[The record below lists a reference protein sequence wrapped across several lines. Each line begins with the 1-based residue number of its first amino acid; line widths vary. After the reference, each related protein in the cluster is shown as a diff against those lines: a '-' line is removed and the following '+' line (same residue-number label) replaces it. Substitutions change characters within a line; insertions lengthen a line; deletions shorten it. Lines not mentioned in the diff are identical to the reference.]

1 MTDLDDVCI
10 CSTPFPGP
18 TDIDPPEPKRD
29 RTCPIH
35 GDLAHTDPDSAR
47 ERLRESLK
55 LAECFEVN
63 DD

>member
-1 MTDLDDVCI
+1 MTDRDDVCI

-35 GDLAHTDPDSAR
+35 GDLAHTDPDRAR
-47 ERLRESLK
+47 DEKKDLGGE
-55 LAECFEVN
+55 
-63 DD
+63 